1 VSDET
6 DEMVRSIGLELVSRL
21 APEELPL
28 YPSLVSQFGSKASRR
43 GNASSDDQ
51 ILGFGTGEAVML
63 MTPVI
68 LGFTQS
74 FWNALVAHAAEN
86 AFSGVVRRLQLLR
99 TGHQHAPQDTVRL
112 TADQLQLVRKVAEQ
126 ETRRLNISKSQA
138 GLLTDAL
145 VGALAAPPAS

>member
-1 VSDET
+1 VPDET
-6 DEMVRSIGLELVSRL
+6 DEMFRAIGLELVSRL

-28 YPSLVSQFGSKASRR
+28 YPSLLSQFGSKASR

-51 ILGFGTGEAVML
+51 ILGFGTGEAVMM

-68 LGFTQS
+68 LSFTQG
-74 FWNALVAHAAEN
+74 FWNALVAEAAEN
-86 AFSGVVRRLQLLR
+86 ALNGVVRRLRQLR
-99 TGHQHAPQDTVRL
+99 EGHQHAPQDTVRL

-145 VGALAAPPAS
+145 VGALAAPPAP